1 MQSQRSSQR
10 HKVFNT
16 GFAHRLGGSA
26 QSYGPFLSLASN
38 FQSVQ
43 NSTCLNVPKF
53 VYQNARSSIYQN
65 VPNLTCLNGQSCQ
78 CQSVQSSIFHRCQ
91 ASACPKN
98 TRLDLTT
105 RAAPDDLSVSGHR
118 CHQHLRHRQR
128 KRIFSTL
135 ISNPTLASLIA
146 SLGVLTMQL
155 HLQSL
160 RVDRLLLPLIY
171 QQRRRVAGYTGSL
184 T

>member
-1 MQSQRSSQR
+1 MQPQRSSQR

-43 NSTCLNVPKF
+43 NSTCLNVLKF

-65 VPNLTCLNGQSCQ
+65 VPNLICLNGQSFQ

-105 RAAPDDLSVSGHR
+105 RAAPEDLSVSGHR
-118 CHQHLRHRQR
+118 CHQHLHRQR
-128 KRIFSTL
+128 KRTFSTL

-146 SLGVLTMQL
+146 SLGVLTMQR
-155 HLQSL
+155 HLQNL

-171 QQRRRVAGYTGSL
+171 LQRGRVAGYTGSL